1 MTVWFGLLAEFR
13 REWLLFRR
21 YPTELISQIVIVVIA
36 FYGLFL
42 GASYVAGSHVVGNRL
57 DSVIVGYLLWTLA
70 MGAVGSMGWDIMNE
84 AQNGTLEQVMI
95 SSLGLSRIL
104 LLRSIV
110 MFLYNILF
118 TFVVLFLI
126 MWMTHRH
133 LSVSIVE
140 LIPFGLAMASAIG
153 IGYCVAS
160 VTILFKRS
168 NQFLGLLQFVL
179 LFLVMTPFASLPGWG
194 QAIAV
199 FVPIAPMNALL
210 KQMMIERFGLIGPHH
225 WLLWSVVNAVLW
237 VGLGMVVFTT
247 ASKRARRKGIL
258 GHY

>member
-1 MTVWFGLLAEFR
+1 MWIGLLSEFR

-21 YPTELISQIVIVVIA
+21 YPTEFISQIVVLVVV

-42 GASYVAGSHVVGNRL
+42 GASYIAGSHVVEGRL
-57 DSVIVGYLLWTLA
+57 DAVIIGYLLWTLC
-70 MGAVGSMGWDIMNE
+70 MGAIGSMGWEIMNE
-84 AQNGTLEQVMI
+84 AQNGTLEQVMLNY
-95 SSLGLSRIL
+95 LGLTRIL
-104 LLRSIV
+104 LLRNIV

-118 TFVVLFLI
+118 TMIVMFLI
-126 MWMTHRH
+126 MWITGRH
-133 LSVSIVE
+133 LSVSIQE

-160 VTILFKRS
+160 ITILFKRA

-179 LFLVMTPFASLPGWG
+179 LFLVMTPFTSLPSWG
-194 QAIAV
+194 RWVGV

-210 KQMMIERFGLIGPHH
+210 KQMMIQHRGLIDPHH
-225 WLLWSVVNAVLW
+225 WLVWSCVNAVLW
-237 VGLGMVVFTT
+237 VALGMWVFTM
-247 ASKRARRKGIL
+247 ACRRARRIGIL